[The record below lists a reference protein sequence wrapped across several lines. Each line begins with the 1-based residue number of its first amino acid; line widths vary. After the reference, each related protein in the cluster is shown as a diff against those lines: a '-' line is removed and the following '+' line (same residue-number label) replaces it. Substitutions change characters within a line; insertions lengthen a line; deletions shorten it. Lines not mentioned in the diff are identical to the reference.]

1 MAAAAPSR
9 SSRSSSSSSSSRPSL
24 PDRLSRGNGVP
35 LWRQL
40 HDDLVARL
48 GAGEFDPGFPGEVE
62 LQRDYGVSRHT
73 VREALRGLREAG
85 LIDSGRGRSTR
96 VRSTTIEQPLGGLYS
111 LYRQVEALGLEQ
123 RSEVLG
129 LERTHDAEVAAELG
143 LPADDALV
151 RLERV
156 RLADDEPLAHD
167 VVWLPASVADGLLEV
182 DFTHAAL
189 YDELARVAGTRPTGG
204 RERIT
209 AVSADDDTARL
220 LAIAPGAA
228 CLAIERLGQLADGTP
243 VEYRR
248 STVRGDRYALL
259 TSWTPH
265 GYQLGAGDLPR

>member
-1 MAAAAPSR
+1 MT
-9 SSRSSSSSSSSRPSL
+9 SSSTSRPAE
-24 PDRLSRGNGVP
+24 RLGRGTGVP

-48 GAGEFDPGFPGEVE
+48 GAGEFESGFPGEVE

-111 LYRQVEALGLEQ
+111 LYQQVEALGLEQ

-129 LERTHDAEVAAELG
+129 LERTHDAEAATQLG
-143 LPADDALV
+143 LPPGEALV

-167 VVWLPASVADGLLEV
+167 VVWLPASVAAGLLDV

-189 YDELARVAGTRPTGG
+189 YDELARTGGTRPTGG

-209 AVSADDDTARL
+209 AVTADEDTARL
-220 LAIAPGAA
+220 LRIAPGAA
-228 CLAIERLGQLADGTP
+228 CLAIERIGQVADGTR

-248 STVRGDRYALL
+248 SLVRGDRYALL
-259 TSWTPH
+259 TSWTPQ
-265 GYQLGAGDLPR
+265 GYQLGASGLRQ

>member
-1 MAAAAPSR
+1 
-9 SSRSSSSSSSSRPSL
+9 
-24 PDRLSRGNGVP
+24 VP

-48 GAGEFDPGFPGEVE
+48 GAGEFESGFPGEVE

-143 LPADDALV
+143 LPADHALV

-167 VVWLPASVADGLLEV
+167 VVWLPASVAEGLLAV

-209 AVSADDDTARL
+209 ALSADDDTARL
-220 LAIAPGAA
+220 LGIAPGAA
-228 CLAIERLGQLADGTP
+228 CLAIERLGQVADGTP

-265 GYQLGAGDLPR
+265 GYQLGASGLQR